1 MNSLISFHK
10 RLPWWLSGVSLFM
23 IAQSLQMG
31 QLYFGIL
38 SDKGW
43 SGMWVMWCGGL
54 VSFVVPLVFAPLWQ
68 KLQLQTDN
76 QFYLIRYPGFW
87 GKFLHVFRIGYVGI
101 LVSAFLVSFNL
112 LAFSRIVAFF
122 FAIPFNV
129 ALFGSW
135 LLMLMYALFNLNEK
149 RKKVN
154 VIMLSFVMACVVIMI
169 WKLLQV
175 WPATRNSNLIWRD
188 LFPGDQSGWM
198 LFWTYI
204 GVQWWSALMFDGG
217 GKETARFVANATR
230 LETIKAAMIPVI
242 GHAIVANVVLLL
254 CWFLLQS
261 NPQQNQNEWTFIPL
275 LMQEMPMIFQWLI
288 LIGFGAMFL
297 SVCASQIQWG
307 GSLVMI
313 DGLETYKS
321 QKFNAKILHRIE
333 WLVVLA
339 LSLLSWFFAFYANSL
354 MQLTQIVF
362 SISAG
367 VAPFYIG
374 RWFWWR
380 ISAFSQWMVMMI
392 SALITLFYSKL
403 IIFFPI
409 FHLKFLPMEESR
421 LIVVTLIS
429 LFLGVMITL
438 LFPSSHPHLDFIQS
452 LGSRKKLASQLLLA
466 IVLGVIFLMVQL
478 AFLIGLV

>member
-1 MNSLISFHK
+1 
-10 RLPWWLSGVSLFM
+10 M

-31 QLYFGIL
+31 QFYFGIL
-38 SDKGW
+38 ANRGW
-43 SGMWVMWCGGL
+43 SGMWIVWCGSL

-76 QFYLIRYPGFW
+76 QFYLIRYPGSW
-87 GKFLHVFRIGYVGI
+87 GKFLHVFRVGYVGI

-112 LAFSRIVAFF
+112 LAFSRILAYFF
-122 FAIPFNV
+122 IIPFNV
-129 ALFGSW
+129 ALFSSW
-135 LLMLMYALFNLNEK
+135 LLLLLYALFNLNEK
-149 RKKVN
+149 RKRVN
-154 VIMLSFVMACVVIMI
+154 VIMLSFVMACVVVMI

-175 WPATRNSNLIWRD
+175 WPSTKIPNLIWRD

-198 LFWTYI
+198 LFWTYM

-217 GKETARFVANATR
+217 GKETARFVANSTR
-230 LETIKAAMIPVI
+230 METIKAAMIPVI
-242 GHAIVANVVLLL
+242 GHAIVANLVLVL
-254 CWFLLQS
+254 CWYLLQS

-275 LMQEMPMIFQWLI
+275 LMNEMPVMFIWLI
-288 LIGFGAMFL
+288 FIGYCAMFL
-297 SVCASQIQWG
+297 SVCASQIQWS

-313 DGLETYKS
+313 DGLETYWSK
-321 QKFNAKILHRIE
+321 KFISRILNRIE

-339 LSLLSWFFAFYANSL
+339 LSLLSLFFAFYANSL
-354 MQLTQIVF
+354 MELTQIVF

-380 ISAFSQWMVMMI
+380 ISAFCQWMVMMT
-392 SALITLFYSKL
+392 SALITLLYSQL
-403 IIFFPI
+403 IIFLPI

-429 LFLGVMITL
+429 MFVGVITTL
-438 LFPSSHPHLDFIQS
+438 LFPSTHPHLDFIQS
-452 LGSRKKLASQLLLA
+452 IGSRKKLAYRLLLA
-466 IVLGVIFLMVQL
+466 IILGAIFLMVQL
-478 AFLIGLV
+478 AILVGMV

>member
-1 MNSLISFHK
+1 
-10 RLPWWLSGVSLFM
+10 
-23 IAQSLQMG
+23 
-31 QLYFGIL
+31 
-38 SDKGW
+38 
-43 SGMWVMWCGGL
+43 
-54 VSFVVPLVFAPLWQ
+54 
-68 KLQLQTDN
+68 
-76 QFYLIRYPGFW
+76 
-87 GKFLHVFRIGYVGI
+87 

-122 FAIPFNV
+122 FVIPFNV
-129 ALFGSW
+129 ALFSSS
-135 LLMLMYALFNLNEK
+135 LLLLLYALFNLNEK
-149 RKKVN
+149 RKRVN
-154 VIMLSFVMACVVIMI
+154 VIMLSFVMACVLIMI

-175 WPATRNSNLIWRD
+175 WPVTTNSNLIWRD
-188 LFPGDQSGWM
+188 LLPRNQSGWM
-198 LFWTYI
+198 LFWTYL

-242 GHAIVANVVLLL
+242 GHALVANVVLLL

-275 LMQEMPMIFQWLI
+275 LMQETPMIFQWLI

-307 GSLVMI
+307 GTLVMI
-313 DGLETYKS
+313 DGVETYWS
-321 QKFNAKILHRIE
+321 QKFNTKILLRIE

-354 MQLTQIVF
+354 MELTQIVF

-380 ISAFSQWMVMMI
+380 ISALSQWMVMMT
-392 SALITLFYSKL
+392 SALITLLYSKL
-403 IIFFPI
+403 IIFLPI

-421 LIVVTLIS
+421 IIVVTLIS
-429 LFLGVMITL
+429 MFVGVITTL
-438 LFPSSHPHLDFIQS
+438 LFPSTYPHLDFIQS
-452 LGSRKKLASQLLLA
+452 IGSRKKLAYRLLLA
-466 IVLGVIFLMVQL
+466 IVLGAIFLMVQL
-478 AFLIGLV
+478 AILVGLV

>member
-1 MNSLISFHK
+1 
-10 RLPWWLSGVSLFM
+10 M

-43 SGMWVMWCGGL
+43 SGMWVMWCGSL

-87 GKFLHVFRIGYVGI
+87 GKFLHVFRVGYVGI

-129 ALFGSW
+129 ALFSSW
-135 LLMLMYALFNLNEK
+135 LLMLIYALFNLNEK

-154 VIMLSFVMACVVIMI
+154 LVMLSFVVICVVIMI

-175 WPATRNSNLIWRD
+175 WPETAHSNLVWRD
-188 LFPGDQSGWM
+188 LLPSDQSGWM

-217 GKETARFVANATR
+217 GKETARFVANATKM
-230 LETIKAAMIPVI
+230 ETIKAAVIPVI
-242 GHAIVANVVLLL
+242 GHAIVANVILLL

-261 NPQQNQNEWTFIPL
+261 NPQQNHDEWSFIPL
-275 LMQEMPMIFQWLI
+275 LMKEMPIMFQWFI
-288 LIGFGAMFL
+288 FIGFGAMFL
-297 SVCASQIQWG
+297 SVTASQIQWG
-307 GSLVMI
+307 GSLVII
-313 DGLETYKS
+313 DGLKTYWSK
-321 QKFNAKILHRIE
+321 KFNFIVLQRFEQA
-333 WLVVLA
+333 VVLA
-339 LSLLSWFFAFYANSL
+339 LSLLSVFFAFYANTI

-380 ISAFSQWMVMMI
+380 ISALSQWMVMMT
-392 SALITLFYSKL
+392 SALLTLFYSKL

-409 FHLKFLPMEESR
+409 IHLKFLPIEESR
-421 LIVVTLIS
+421 LIIVTLTS
-429 LFLGVMITL
+429 LFMGVITTL
-438 LFPSSHPHLDFIQS
+438 LFPSAQPHLDFIQS
-452 LGSRKKLASQLLLA
+452 TGSRKKLVCQLLLA
-466 IVLGVIFLMVQL
+466 IVLGAIFLMVQL
-478 AFLIGLV
+478 VILIGLV

>member
-1 MNSLISFHK
+1 
-10 RLPWWLSGVSLFM
+10 
-23 IAQSLQMG
+23 
-31 QLYFGIL
+31 
-38 SDKGW
+38 
-43 SGMWVMWCGGL
+43 
-54 VSFVVPLVFAPLWQ
+54 
-68 KLQLQTDN
+68 
-76 QFYLIRYPGFW
+76 
-87 GKFLHVFRIGYVGI
+87 
-101 LVSAFLVSFNL
+101 
-112 LAFSRIVAFF
+112 
-122 FAIPFNV
+122 
-129 ALFGSW
+129 
-135 LLMLMYALFNLNEK
+135 
-149 RKKVN
+149 
-154 VIMLSFVMACVVIMI
+154 MACVVIMI

-175 WPATRNSNLIWRD
+175 WPVTTNSNLIWRD
-188 LFPGDQSGWM
+188 LLPSDQSGWM
-198 LFWTYI
+198 LFWTYL

-254 CWFLLQS
+254 CWFLLPS

-288 LIGFGAMFL
+288 LIGFCAMFL

-313 DGLETYKS
+313 DGLETYWSK
-321 QKFNAKILHRIE
+321 KFNTKIQLRIE

-380 ISAFSQWMVMMI
+380 ISAFSQWMVMMT
-392 SALITLFYSKL
+392 SALITLLYSKL
-403 IIFFPI
+403 TIFLPI

-429 LFLGVMITL
+429 MFVGVITTL
-438 LFPSSHPHLDFIQS
+438 LFPSKHPHLDFIQS
-452 LGSRKKLASQLLLA
+452 IGSRKKLAYRLLLA
-466 IVLGVIFLMVQL
+466 IVLGAIFLMVQL
-478 AFLIGLV
+478 AILVGLV